1 VNVLVWHV
9 HGSWT
14 TAFVQ
19 GRHRYLV
26 PTLRER
32 GPWGGGR
39 PAAWDWPA
47 SAVEVSPDEL
57 ADADVDVVVLQRL
70 EEVDLAERWL
80 GRRPGRDVPAVFLE
94 HNAPRGGPAATS
106 RHPLA
111 DLADAADL
119 LLVHVTHFN
128 DLMWDAGELTTAVV
142 EHGIVD
148 PGHRYTGELAAAAVC
163 VNEPIRRGRVTGTD
177 LLPRFAR
184 AAPLDVFGMGTDGL
198 GAHVAC
204 AGVRTVGDLPQ
215 HRMHD
220 EMARRR
226 AYVHPL
232 RWTSLGLALL
242 EAMHLGMPVVALA
255 TTEAHEAVPPG
266 AGICSTDVDRLVR
279 ELRVLVAEPDRARAL
294 GAAGRAHVLN
304 RYGLDRFLADWDAV
318 LDRVTNGHR
327 RRGRTPVAA
336 GRVVRR

>member
-1 VNVLVWHV
+1 MNIVVWHV

-19 GRHRYLV
+19 GRHRYLL
-26 PTLRER
+26 PTLPER

-39 PAAWDWPA
+39 PAAWDWPPA
-47 SAVEVSPDEL
+47 AVETSPTEL
-57 ADADVDVVVLQRL
+57 ADADVDVVVLQRP
-70 EEVDLAERWL
+70 EEIELTERWL

-94 HNAPRGGPAATS
+94 HNAPRGGPAASS
-106 RHPLA
+106 RHPMA
-111 DLADAADL
+111 DRDDL

-128 DLMWDAGELTTAVV
+128 DLMWDAGPTPTTVV

-163 VNEPIRRGRVTGTD
+163 INEPIRRGRVTGTD

-198 GAHVAC
+198 GEHLDC
-204 AGVRTVGDLPQ
+204 PDVRAVGDLPQ

-220 EMARRR
+220 HLARRR
-226 AYVHPL
+226 VYLHPL
-232 RWTSLGLALL
+232 RWTSLGLSLL

-266 AGICSTDVDRLVR
+266 TGICSTDVDRLVR
-279 ELRVLVAEPDRARAL
+279 ELRALVAEPDRAREL
-294 GAAGRAHVLN
+294 GAAARAHVLN
-304 RYGLDRFLADWDAV
+304 RYGLDRFLAAWDAV
-318 LDRVTNGHR
+318 LDRVLETHDRREPAAAGHR
-327 RRGRTPVAA
+327 K
-336 GRVVRR
+336 